1 MALQKLVEYGAL
13 EDLAPELK
21 DLALTRLKNPAMTLQ
36 ELADYFKVSKSCLN
50 HRMRRLMS
58 LSADIDKAEN
68 KEEK

>member
-1 MALQKLVEYGAL
+1 
-13 EDLAPELK
+13 
-21 DLALTRLKNPAMTLQ
+21 MTLQ

-58 LSADIDKAEN
+58 LSAGVDKAEN